1 MSTETEKTFSME
13 EFLEKDMEENREV
26 YEAFSTD
33 LEDAD
38 VGREDYGY

>member
-1 MSTETEKTFSME
+1 MSTETGKTFSME
-13 EFLEKDMEENREV
+13 EFLEKDMEENPEV

-33 LEDAD
+33 LEDSD